1 MEIRKERS
9 KNGINGI
16 SRFFDININSR
27 AEKIASTVVMNP
39 TIGNVENDI
48 EIIIYMSPLKKINFF
63 IVMNATA
70 FNKQYGNM
78 KIKEFESAEEKS
90 TFLVEMIDRKLI
102 IKVINITGSGIQ
114 FLLMSK

>member
-1 MEIRKERS
+1 
-9 KNGINGI
+9 
-16 SRFFDININSR
+16 
-27 AEKIASTVVMNP
+27 
-39 TIGNVENDI
+39 
-48 EIIIYMSPLKKINFF
+48 
-63 IVMNATA
+63 MNATA
-70 FNKQYGNM
+70 LNKQYGNM